1 MTRWFEDI
9 VIGETYPLG
18 SHTFT
23 EAEIIRFGKLYD
35 PQYFHVDPEAAK
47 LGPFGGLV
55 ASGWHTVAVGHRHM
69 VDGMF
74 AEADRLRALG
84 QEPGV
89 AGPSPGVNKAEF
101 KVPVRPGDT
110 LTYDFVVKDKRR
122 SNSLP
127 GWGVL
132 ISIIEGVNQRGEQA
146 YRAEIVSF
154 TKLRDYRMPMHL
166 TALMALARVPGLRRL
181 LPGR

>member
-1 MTRWFEDI
+1 
-9 VIGETYPLG
+9 
-18 SHTFT
+18 
-23 EAEIIRFGKLYD
+23 
-35 PQYFHVDPEAAK
+35 
-47 LGPFGGLV
+47 
-55 ASGWHTVAVGHRHM
+55 M
-69 VDGMF
+69 VDGMY
-74 AEADRLRALG
+74 AEAERLRALG

-89 AGPSPGVNKAEF
+89 AGPSPGVNKADF
-101 KVPVRPGDT
+101 RVPVRPGDT

-154 TKLRDYRMPMHL
+154 TKLRDYRMPL
-166 TALMALARVPGLRRL
+166 LLKALMALARVPGLRRL
-181 LPGR
+181 LPAR